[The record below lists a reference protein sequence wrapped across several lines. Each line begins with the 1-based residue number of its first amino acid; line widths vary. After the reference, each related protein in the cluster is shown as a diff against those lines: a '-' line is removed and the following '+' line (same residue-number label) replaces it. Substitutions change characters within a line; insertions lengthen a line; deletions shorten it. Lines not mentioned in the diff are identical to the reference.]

1 MRVLVTGGCGFIGSH
16 IVDKLLQ
23 EKHDVY
29 VIDNLITGNKG
40 NIVHNI
46 PIMDCDINSDM
57 VDEVFKEFR
66 PEAIIHHA
74 AQVSVT
80 NSVND
85 MLYDETVNIHGT
97 LKLIEAAR
105 KYGAKK
111 IIFASSAAVYGNT
124 VALPIDLSHPTE
136 PLSPYG
142 VSKLSVEYYLKMA
155 QKLFGID
162 YTILRYSNVYG
173 PRQDA
178 NGEGGVIAIF
188 SDCLAQNKAPF
199 IYGDGKQTRDF
210 VYVEDVASANV
221 NALTAG
227 HNEIL
232 NVSSGSQISI
242 AELFETMKEAS
253 GQEIDAIYKEER
265 HGDIRDSVLCNER
278 TKQVLNW
285 NPGTS
290 LLEGL
295 KRTLHYYNENVIS

>member
-16 IVDKLLQ
+16 IVDKLLE

-29 VIDNLITGNKG
+29 VIDNLVTGHKG
-40 NIVHNI
+40 NVLHNI

-57 VDEVFKEFR
+57 VDEIFENFK

-97 LKLIEAAR
+97 LRLIEAAR
-105 KYGAKK
+105 KHNVKK
-111 IIFASSAAVYGNT
+111 IIFASTAAVYGNT
-124 VALPIDLSHPTE
+124 VTLPIDLNHPTE
-136 PLSPYG
+136 PMSPYG

-155 QKLFGID
+155 QKLFNIE

-199 IYGDGKQTRDF
+199 IYGDGEQTRDF
-210 VYVEDVASANV
+210 IYVEDVASANV
-221 NALTAG
+221 KALTMG

-242 AELFETMKEAS
+242 RELFETMKEAS
-253 GQEIDAIYKEER
+253 GQKIDAIYKEER
-265 HGDIRDSVLCNER
+265 HGDIRNSVLCNEK
-278 TKQVLNW
+278 TKQALNW
-285 NPGTS
+285 SPETS

-295 KRTLHYYNENVIS
+295 RKTLNFYNENVIS